1 MDTSETALYSLEAV
15 ETSTHAFEEAPPV
28 RSGSVSGT
36 NLRLQRPRSLVECRG
51 ESHESGRADQNAAS
65 FWTREPAR

>member
-1 MDTSETALYSLEAV
+1 MDTSEAALYSLEAV

-28 RSGSVSGT
+28 RFGAVSGT

-51 ESHESGRADQNAAS
+51 KSHESSRADQNAAPI
-65 FWTREPAR
+65 RICEPAR